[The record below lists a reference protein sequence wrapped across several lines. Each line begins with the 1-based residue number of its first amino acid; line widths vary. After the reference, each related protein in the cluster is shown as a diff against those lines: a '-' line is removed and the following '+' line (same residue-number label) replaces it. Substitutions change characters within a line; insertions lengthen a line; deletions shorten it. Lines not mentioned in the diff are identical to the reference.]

1 MAKKQTETRVVNTP
15 QSKDDSGKTLY
26 FKPGMSIAEVAEAT
40 GIKSAD
46 IIKKLM
52 GLGVMASQ
60 NQSVEQDTIELVMV
74 DFDVTVVDEVVTD
87 VNRYDEFEIIDDP
100 KDLQLR
106 PAVVTIMGHVDHG
119 KTTLLD
125 AIRQTKVVDGEF
137 GGITQHI
144 GAYQVEQNGQ
154 KITFLDTPGHAA
166 FTEMRARGAS
176 ITDIVIL
183 VVAADDGVMPQT
195 KEAVD
200 HAKAAGVTIIVA
212 VNKMDKP
219 SANPDRV
226 KTELAEM
233 DLAPEEWG
241 GSTLYVEV
249 SALNRMGIDDLL
261 DTIQLVA
268 ELEEYKANPNR
279 LGVGAVVEAKLDKT
293 TGPVATLLVQNGTIR
308 IRDIIVVGNTYG
320 RIRLMKDDQGR
331 SIKEAGPS
339 KPVEIAGISDV
350 PNAGDRF
357 MVFTDEKEARQVAE
371 ARAFQVWK
379 EEKTTS
385 QAARLENLFDGM
397 QQGEHHTLPLII
409 KGDVQGSV
417 EALKGAILQINVPSV
432 TLDIVRSGV
441 GTITET
447 DISLAQ
453 ASGAIIIG
461 FNVRPTAAVR
471 NLAQEQNI
479 DIRLHNIIY
488 KVIEEL
494 EDAMTG
500 MLAPVFVEQ
509 ITGQAEVRDLF
520 KASKVGTI
528 AGCYVTD
535 GSMISHTQIRLIRDG
550 VVIFTGKMS
559 SLKRFKDDAKE
570 VNRGYECGITL
581 DGFND
586 IKVGDIIEGFRD
598 VEEEA

>member
-1 MAKKQTETRVVNTP
+1 MAKKQTETRVVNSP
-15 QSKDDSGKTLY
+15 QSKDNSGKTLY
-26 FKPGMSIAEVAEAT
+26 FKPGLSIAEVADAT

-46 IIKKLM
+46 IIKKLI
-52 GLGVMASQ
+52 GLGVMDSQ
-60 NQSVEQDTIELVMV
+60 NQTVEQDTIELVMV

-144 GAYQVEQNGQ
+144 GAYQVTQKGQ

-176 ITDIVIL
+176 ITDIVVL

-233 DLAPEEWG
+233 GLAPEEWG

-249 SALNRMGIDDLL
+249 SALIKMGIDDLL

-279 LGVGAVVEAKLDKT
+279 LGVGAVIEAKLDKT

-320 RIRLMKDDQGR
+320 RIRLMKDDQGH

-339 KPVEIAGISDV
+339 MPVEIAGISDV

-379 EEKTTS
+379 AEKTTS

-432 TLDIVRSGV
+432 SLDIVRSGV

-535 GSMISHTQIRLIRDG
+535 GSMISHTQIRLIRNG

>member
-471 NLAQEQNI
+471 NLAQELNI

>member
-1 MAKKQTETRVVNTP
+1 MAKKQTETRAVNTP
-15 QSKDDSGKTLY
+15 QSKDKSGKTLY
-26 FKPGMSIAEVAEAT
+26 FRPGMSIAEVAEAT

-74 DFDVTVVDEVVTD
+74 DFDVVVVDEVVTD

-100 KDLQLR
+100 KDLQPR

-144 GAYQVEQNGQ
+144 GAYQVVQKGQ

-176 ITDIVIL
+176 VTDIVIL

-226 KTELAEM
+226 KTELAE
-233 DLAPEEWG
+233 LGLSPEEWG

-249 SALNRMGIDDLL
+249 SALIKMGIDDLL

-279 LGVGAVVEAKLDKT
+279 LGVGAVIEAKLDKT

-339 KPVEIAGISDV
+339 TPVEIAGISDV

-379 EEKTTS
+379 AEKTTS

-397 QQGEHHTLPLII
+397 QQGEHHSLPLIL

-417 EALKGAILQINVPSV
+417 EALKGAILQISVPSV

-479 DIRLHNIIY
+479 EIRLHNVIY

-500 MLAPVFVEQ
+500 MLSPVYVEQ
-509 ITGQAEVRDLF
+509 ITGQAEVRDIF

-535 GSMISHTQIRLIRDG
+535 GSMISHTQIRLIRNG

-598 VEEEA
+598 VEESA

>member
-15 QSKDDSGKTLY
+15 QSKDNSGKTLY
-26 FKPGMSIAEVAEAT
+26 FKPGMSIAEVADAT

-60 NQSVEQDTIELVMV
+60 NQTVEQDTIELVMV

-144 GAYQVEQNGQ
+144 GAYQVTQKGQ

-176 ITDIVIL
+176 ITDIVVL

-233 DLAPEEWG
+233 GLAPEEWG

-249 SALNRMGIDDLL
+249 SALIKMGIDDLL

-279 LGVGAVVEAKLDKT
+279 LGVGAVIEAKLDKT

-339 KPVEIAGISDV
+339 MPVEIAGISDV

-379 EEKTTS
+379 AEKTTS

-432 TLDIVRSGV
+432 SLDIVRSGV

-535 GSMISHTQIRLIRDG
+535 GSMISHTQIRLIRNG

>member
-15 QSKDDSGKTLY
+15 QSKDNSGKTLY
-26 FKPGMSIAEVAEAT
+26 FKPGMSIAEVADAT

-60 NQSVEQDTIELVMV
+60 NQTVEQDTIELVMV

-144 GAYQVEQNGQ
+144 GAYQVTQKGQ

-176 ITDIVIL
+176 ITDIVVL

-233 DLAPEEWG
+233 GLTPEEWG

-249 SALNRMGIDDLL
+249 SALIKMGIDDLL

-279 LGVGAVVEAKLDKT
+279 LGVGAVIEAKLDKT

-320 RIRLMKDDQGR
+320 RIRLMKDDQGH

-339 KPVEIAGISDV
+339 MPVEIAGISDV

-379 EEKTTS
+379 AEKTTS

-432 TLDIVRSGV
+432 SLDIVRSGV

-535 GSMISHTQIRLIRDG
+535 GSMISHTQIRLIRNG

>member
-15 QSKDDSGKTLY
+15 QSKDNSGKTLY
-26 FKPGMSIAEVAEAT
+26 FRPGMSIAEVADAT
-40 GIKSAD
+40 GIKTAD

-60 NQSVEQDTIELVMV
+60 NQTVEQDTIELVMV

-100 KDLQLR
+100 KDLTLR
-106 PAVVTIMGHVDHG
+106 PAVVTI
-119 KTTLLD
+119 
-125 AIRQTKVVDGEF
+125 VDGEF

-144 GAYQVEQNGQ
+144 GAYQVEQKGQ

-176 ITDIVIL
+176 ITDIVVL

-233 DLAPEEWG
+233 GLAPEEWG

-249 SALNRMGIDDLL
+249 SALIKMGIDDLL

-279 LGVGAVVEAKLDKT
+279 LGVGAVIEAKLDKT

-339 KPVEIAGISDV
+339 MPVEIAGISDV

-379 EEKTTS
+379 AEKTTS

-453 ASGAIIIG
+453 ASGAIVIG

-535 GSMISHTQIRLIRDG
+535 GSMISHTQVRLIRNG

-598 VEEEA
+598 VEEAT

>member
-15 QSKDDSGKTLY
+15 QSKDNSGKTLY
-26 FKPGMSIAEVAEAT
+26 FRPGMSIAEVADAT
-40 GIKSAD
+40 GIKTAD

-60 NQSVEQDTIELVMV
+60 NQTVEQDTIELVMV

-100 KDLQLR
+100 KDLTLR

-144 GAYQVEQNGQ
+144 GAYQVEQKGQ

-233 DLAPEEWG
+233 GLAPEEWG

-249 SALNRMGIDDLL
+249 SALIKMGIDDLL

-279 LGVGAVVEAKLDKT
+279 LGVGAVIEAKLDKT

-339 KPVEIAGISDV
+339 MPVEIAGISDV

-379 EEKTTS
+379 TEKTTS

-397 QQGEHHTLPLII
+397 QQGEHHSLPLII

-453 ASGAIIIG
+453 ASGAIVIG

-535 GSMISHTQIRLIRDG
+535 GSMISHTQVRLIRNG

-598 VEEEA
+598 VEEAT

>member
-15 QSKDDSGKTLY
+15 QSKDNSGKTLY
-26 FKPGMSIAEVAEAT
+26 FKPGMSIAEVADAT

-60 NQSVEQDTIELVMV
+60 NQTVEQDTIELVMV

-144 GAYQVEQNGQ
+144 GAYQVTQKGQ

-176 ITDIVIL
+176 ITDIVVL

-233 DLAPEEWG
+233 GLAPEEWG

-249 SALNRMGIDDLL
+249 SALIKMGIDDLL

-279 LGVGAVVEAKLDKT
+279 LGVGAVIEAKLDKT

-339 KPVEIAGISDV
+339 MPVEIAGISDV

-379 EEKTTS
+379 AEKTTS

-432 TLDIVRSGV
+432 SLDIVRSGV

-528 AGCYVTD
+528 AGCYITD
-535 GSMISHTQIRLIRDG
+535 GSMISHTQIRLIRNG

>member
-15 QSKDDSGKTLY
+15 QSKDNSGKTLY
-26 FKPGMSIAEVAEAT
+26 FKPGMSIAEVADAT

-60 NQSVEQDTIELVMV
+60 NQTVEQDTIELVMV

-100 KDLQLR
+100 KDLSLR

-144 GAYQVEQNGQ
+144 GAYQVTQNGQ

-176 ITDIVIL
+176 ITDIVVL

-233 DLAPEEWG
+233 GLAPEEWG

-249 SALNRMGIDDLL
+249 SALIKMGIDDLL

-279 LGVGAVVEAKLDKT
+279 LGVGAVIEAKLDKT

-339 KPVEIAGISDV
+339 MPVEIAGISDV

-379 EEKTTS
+379 AEKTTS

-432 TLDIVRSGV
+432 SLDIVRSGV

-471 NLAQEQNI
+471 NVAQEQNI

-535 GSMISHTQIRLIRDG
+535 GSMISHTQVRLIRNG

>member
-509 ITGQAEVRDLF
+509 ITGQSEVRDLF

>member
-1 MAKKQTETRVVNTP
+1 MAKKQTETRVVNSP
-15 QSKDDSGKTLY
+15 QSKDNSGKTLY
-26 FKPGMSIAEVAEAT
+26 FKPGMSIAEVADAT

-60 NQSVEQDTIELVMV
+60 NQTVEQDTIELVMV

-144 GAYQVEQNGQ
+144 GAYQVTQKGQ

-176 ITDIVIL
+176 ITDIVVL

-233 DLAPEEWG
+233 GLAPEEWG

-249 SALNRMGIDDLL
+249 SALIKMGIDDLL

-279 LGVGAVVEAKLDKT
+279 LGVGAVIEAKLDKT

-339 KPVEIAGISDV
+339 MPVEIAGISDV

-379 EEKTTS
+379 AEKTTS

-432 TLDIVRSGV
+432 SLDIVRSGV

-535 GSMISHTQIRLIRDG
+535 GSMISHTQIRLIRNG

>member
-15 QSKDDSGKTLY
+15 QSKDNSGKTLY
-26 FKPGMSIAEVAEAT
+26 FKPGMSIAEVADAT

-60 NQSVEQDTIELVMV
+60 NQTVEQDTIELVMV

-100 KDLQLR
+100 KDLSLR

-144 GAYQVEQNGQ
+144 GAYQVTQNGQ

-176 ITDIVIL
+176 ITDIVVL

-233 DLAPEEWG
+233 GLAPEEWG

-249 SALNRMGIDDLL
+249 SALIKMGIDDLL

-279 LGVGAVVEAKLDKT
+279 LGVGAVIEAKLDKT

-339 KPVEIAGISDV
+339 MPVEIAGISDV

-379 EEKTTS
+379 AEKTTS

-432 TLDIVRSGV
+432 SLDIVRSGV

-535 GSMISHTQIRLIRDG
+535 GSMISHTQVRLIRNG

>member
-586 IKVGDIIEGFRD
+586 VKVGDIIEGFRD

>member
-15 QSKDDSGKTLY
+15 QSKDNSGKTLY
-26 FKPGMSIAEVAEAT
+26 FKPGMSIAEVADAT

-144 GAYQVEQNGQ
+144 GAYQVTQKGQ

-176 ITDIVIL
+176 ITDIVVL

-226 KTELAEM
+226 KSELAEM
-233 DLAPEEWG
+233 GLTPEEWG

-249 SALNRMGIDDLL
+249 SALIKMGIDDLL

-279 LGVGAVVEAKLDKT
+279 LGVGAVIEAKLDKT

-339 KPVEIAGISDV
+339 MPVEIAGISDV

-379 EEKTTS
+379 AEKTTS

-453 ASGAIIIG
+453 ASGAIVIG

-535 GSMISHTQIRLIRDG
+535 GSMISHTQIRLIRNG

>member
-1 MAKKQTETRVVNTP
+1 MAKKQTETRAVNTP
-15 QSKDDSGKTLY
+15 QSKDKSGKTLY
-26 FKPGMSIAEVAEAT
+26 FRPGMSIAEVAEAT
-40 GIKSAD
+40 SIKSAD

-74 DFDVTVVDEVVTD
+74 DFDVVVVDEVVTD

-100 KDLQLR
+100 KDLQPR

-144 GAYQVEQNGQ
+144 GAYQVVQKGQ

-226 KTELAEM
+226 KTELAE
-233 DLAPEEWG
+233 LGLSPEEWG

-249 SALNRMGIDDLL
+249 SALIKMGIDDLL

-279 LGVGAVVEAKLDKT
+279 LGVGAVIEAKLDKT

-339 KPVEIAGISDV
+339 TPVEIAGISDV

-379 EEKTTS
+379 AEKTTS

-397 QQGEHHTLPLII
+397 QQGEHHTLPLIL

-417 EALKGAILQINVPSV
+417 EALKGAILQISVPSV

-479 DIRLHNIIY
+479 EIRLHNVIY

-500 MLAPVFVEQ
+500 MLSPVYVEQ
-509 ITGQAEVRDLF
+509 ITGQAEVRDIF

-535 GSMISHTQIRLIRDG
+535 GSMISHTQIRLIRNG
-550 VVIFTGKMS
+550 LVIFHW
-559 SLKRFKDDAKE
+559 
-570 VNRGYECGITL
+570 
-581 DGFND
+581 
-586 IKVGDIIEGFRD
+586 
-598 VEEEA
+598 